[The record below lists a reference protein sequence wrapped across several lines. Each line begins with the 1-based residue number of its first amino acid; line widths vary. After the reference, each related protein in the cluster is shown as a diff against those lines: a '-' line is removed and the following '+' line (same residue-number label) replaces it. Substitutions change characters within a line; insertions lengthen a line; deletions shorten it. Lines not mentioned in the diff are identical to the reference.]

1 MTIRLIR
8 LFFLI
13 LSAVCG
19 YYLGSEFTGVLSQKA
34 LIGAGIGSVCALI
47 LIIVEVK
54 LQRVSLRNLS
64 AAAFGL
70 VFGIFMAWM
79 MTLILRLIPMSEATY
94 AVFQIVFTL
103 IFCYLGMV
111 ISIKGKDEFNLII
124 PYIRFSREE
133 QRDQLFLLDTSVIID
148 GRIAGICET
157 GFMEGKLVVPRFVL
171 HELQQVADSSDDS
184 VRTRGRRGLDML
196 DRLKKIQGM
205 EVIIHEE
212 GLPEIREVDAKLVRM
227 AKILDCYVLTN
238 DFNLNKVAKLEG
250 VRVLNINDLANALRP
265 VVFPGEEMNVYIRKE
280 GKERN
285 QGVAFMD
292 DGTMIVVDNARR
304 LIGKNASVSVTSV
317 LQTSAGRMIFASLI
331 EKPEHQKKYNHQD
344 RDRDRDRG
352 RGRDRGHQDR
362 QRQDNRQH
370 QDRSQHDNR
379 QHQDRSQH
387 DNRQQHQDRQYQDN
401 RQQQEHQQQDNRPQ
415 QEPQQQEGQG

>member
-8 LFFLI
+8 IFFLI

-19 YYLGSEFTGVLSQKA
+19 YYLGSDFTGVMSQKA
-34 LIGAGIGSVCALI
+34 FIGGGIGVFAALV
-47 LIIVEVK
+47 LIIMEVK

-64 AAAFGL
+64 AGAFGL
-70 VFGIFMAWM
+70 VFGFFMAWM
-79 MTLILRLIPMSEATY
+79 VTLILRLIPMGETSY

-103 IFCYLGMV
+103 VFCYLGMV
-111 ISIKGKDEFNLII
+111 IAIKGKDEFNLII

-133 QRDQLFLLDTSVIID
+133 QRDQLYLLDTSVIID

-157 GFMEGKLVVPRFVL
+157 GFLEGKLVVPRFVL
-171 HELQQVADSSDDS
+171 QELQHVADSSDDS
-184 VRTRGRRGLDML
+184 MRNRGRRGLDML
-196 DRLKKIQGM
+196 DRLKKLQGM
-205 EVIIHEE
+205 ELIIHDE

-250 VRVLNINDLANALRP
+250 VRVLNINDLANSLRP

-304 LIGKNASVSVTSV
+304 LIGRNAGVSVTSV
-317 LQTSAGRMIFASLI
+317 LQTSAGRMIFANLI
-331 EKPEHQKKYNHQD
+331 EKPEQQKRHNHD
-344 RDRDRDRG
+344 KDRG
-352 RGRDRGHQDR
+352 RGRDRG
-362 QRQDNRQH
+362 QRDNRQ
-370 QDRSQHDNR
+370 RDNR
-379 QHQDRSQH
+379 QH
-387 DNRQQHQDRQYQDN
+387 DNRQQEN
-401 RQQQEHQQQDNRPQ
+401 RQQDNKQQQRPAEGGGQ
-415 QEPQQQEGQG
+415 QNS